1 MPFTLYY
8 LDATYKRSEAPAN
21 VVGCGMICTSMDQ
34 ALEERERI
42 KNLFKVESVTITEKT
57 FGGSCKW

>member
-8 LDATYKRSEAPAN
+8 LDATYKRNEAPSN
-21 VVGCGMICTSMDQ
+21 VVGCGMVCTSMSQ

-42 KNLFKVESVTITEKT
+42 QNLFKVESVTITEKT